1 MKKNLLAHLFLGSV
15 FCFVGNNMLFA
26 QDGFKCGTTEM
37 QQKLYA
43 QHPELAQAEVDYN
56 LLLAEQIK
64 ANKESKSVEQV
75 YIIPIVFH
83 IIHTNGTENISDAQV
98 IDEVNILNRDWRKQ
112 NADTIGIVAPFQAK
126 AADMKIEFRLAQI
139 DPNGN
144 CTNGIDRIYSHKT
157 ENANDQSKLNPWPRD
172 KYLNVWVIKTM
183 ESVGTAGYAYYPTA
197 TDPWYM
203 LPYDGII
210 IIHSY
215 IGSIGTA
222 SVLTSRALTH
232 EVGHWLNLPHTWGS
246 TNNPNVSCGDEG
258 VADTPITKGHD
269 NCSNRFDYFCDSK
282 ALSGTYSFGNVTVSS
297 GTTDPTPVPVSTDS
311 AITFS
316 SFNATGLSTNPSTA
330 GIFSFSNWDTGA
342 LNGETSYAGLTGAI
356 NTGKYFEFT
365 LTPDLAQA
373 LTLTGLTFSIKRD
386 TNGIRTFAVRSNADL
401 FTSNIAATVFPS
413 NPNLSIQSGNIF
425 FINSDITTT
434 LTGSTIT
441 LSGSSFTS
449 INNTAR
455 TFRIYGWNA
464 EDVNGSFG
472 VDNVSLS
479 GTHGDVENVEN
490 YMEYSYC
497 SKMYTYD
504 QKDRTRAALQVAL
517 SARNNL
523 WINAN
528 LAATGTNG
536 SGPICTPTP
545 DFYADDY
552 MICPGSNIMFTKNV
566 LNISA
571 GSTATYSWSFP
582 GGTPSTFTGATN
594 PTVVYSTPGSYDVTL
609 TVTVAGVGS
618 ATVTKNLLINVSTSY
633 AQVSNTY
640 SEDFENPTEYFS
652 HWFSKDLDNNGN
664 AWWLNLNAGYS
675 GSNSVMM
682 NAYGNYAYDVDQLF
696 SPSYDLTY
704 ITSPVL
710 TFRCAAAT
718 KATDAAD
725 VNDKLSV
732 YSSTNCGDTWLL
744 KSSFTGT
751 ALINNN
757 YHPEEFVP
765 SNPSQWALKTVNI
778 ASAVSPNTRFKFEYT
793 AGNAGNS
800 IFIDDVNI
808 TGVLGIDG
816 NSIEDA
822 NVSIYP
828 NPTEQTATLSFHLNK
843 KGDTKIEL
851 IDVLGKKIMEVN
863 NNNQL
868 EGEHSIQISKHDL
881 NLING
886 IYFVKF
892 TIDNTT
898 ITKKLIITE

>member
-1 MKKNLLAHLFLGSV
+1 MKSKYLKFALLSTIA
-15 FCFVGNNMLFA
+15 CFSQLRTVHA
-26 QDGFKCGTTEM
+26 QTVIPCGTVE
-37 QQKLYA
+37 KNEELYL
-43 QHPELAQAEVDYN
+43 QHPELKQAYIDYVN
-56 LLLAEQIK
+56 DLKQNAPQK
-64 ANKESKSVEQV
+64 GAKSTTI
-75 YIIPIVFH
+75 YTIPMVFH
-83 IIHTNGTENISDAQV
+83 VIHVNGTENISDANIIAQV
-98 IDEVNILNRDWRKQ
+98 ARLNTDYRKL
-112 NADTIGIVAPFQAK
+112 NTDITLAPPYFQSIAGDALIQFK
-126 AADMKIEFRLAQI
+126 LATI

-144 CTNGIDRIYSHKT
+144 CTNGIERIYSHKT
-157 ENANDQSKLNPWPRD
+157 FNADDNSKLNQWPRD
-172 KYLNVWVIKTM
+172 KYFNVWVITNIP
-183 ESVGTAGYAYYPTA
+183 SGATAGTILAYATFPSSVATFGYPS
-197 TDPWYM
+197 
-203 LPYDGII
+203 DGVIMI
-210 IIHSY
+210 STECN
-215 IGSIGTA
+215 G
-222 SVLTSRALTH
+222 TSRTLSH
-232 EVGHWLNLPHTWGS
+232 ETGHWLSLEHTWGN
-246 TNNPNVSCGDEG
+246 TTVATACGDDG
-258 VADTPITKGHD
+258 VTDTPVTKGHFSTCPSVD
-269 NCSNRFDYFCDSK
+269 FICDQ
-282 ALSGTYSFGNVTVSS
+282 ATLSGAYAFSGVTTSS
-297 GTTDPTPVPVSTDS
+297 GSSDPTNAPYVADSTVAFTHFSATGVSTNS
-311 AITFS
+311 
-316 SFNATGLSTNPSTA
+316 STA
-330 GIFSFSNWDTGA
+330 AKFDFSNWDTGA
-342 LNGETSYAGLTGAI
+342 NNGETNYASLTGVI
-356 NTGKYFEFT
+356 NTGKYYEFT
-365 LTPDLAQA
+365 VTPNPNVAM
-373 LTLTGLTFSIKRD
+373 TLTSITFDFQRD
-386 TNGIRTFAVRSNADL
+386 TAGVRTYAVRSSADGYASNLAASISPANA
-401 FTSNIAATVFPS
+401 
-413 NPNLSIQSGNIF
+413 NLSVQSGTIF
-425 FINSDITTT
+425 FSKFDTTIN
-434 LTGSTIT
+434 LVGSKIT
-441 LSGSSFTS
+441 LSGAAFTETS
-449 INNTAR
+449 NAI
-455 TFRIYGWNA
+455 TFRIYGYNSESTTGTFGIDNLSIAGTYGDA
-464 EDVNGSFG
+464 ENI
-472 VDNVSLS
+472 N
-479 GTHGDVENVEN
+479 N
-490 YMEYSYC
+490 YMDYSSC
-497 SKMYTYD
+497 IFMFT
-504 QKDRTRAALQVAL
+504 QGQVNRMRTALESPVAQR
-517 SARNNL
+517 SSL
-523 WINAN
+523 WIASN
-528 LAATGTNG
+528 LAATGTDG
-536 SGPICTPTP
+536 TALAACTPTP